1 MTSSCNACWRRRNAN
16 SNLDATTTDCAAV
29 SVQHNHAHWP
39 RVNGKLPDDLPLEID
54 VTSHPQCWRGNSTDI
69 LRSELCLVGRDGL
82 FDKIMWSF
90 GLLSSLIFLPNH
102 GSFRDSIGMHKCGY
116 LWQATFH
123 QPHSFLARILV
134 EKKINNQKIFHS
146 ICNIFLLQSVENIP
160 CDVRNFPFEDRT

>member
-1 MTSSCNACWRRRNAN
+1 M
-16 SNLDATTTDCAAV
+16 
-29 SVQHNHAHWP
+29 
-39 RVNGKLPDDLPLEID
+39 
-54 VTSHPQCWRGNSTDI
+54 
-69 LRSELCLVGRDGL
+69 GRDGL

-160 CDVRNFPFEDRT
+160 CDVRNFPFEGRT